1 MTAKQFSQ
9 KDAELLTE
17 INEYRRQCFDY
28 EAQIAINNR
37 EITRLEQERV
47 ELRNQFVIEEEQL

>member
-1 MTAKQFSQ
+1 MKANEFSQ
-9 KDAELLTE
+9 KDTELLTE

-37 EITRLEQERV
+37 EITRLEQQRV
-47 ELRNQFVIEEEQL
+47 ELRNQFVIEEESL